1 MSKAKARGKRYETA
15 LRVGSLANLALVS
28 ARATRAIEDHRAVAR
43 SGPSRGRPRRAMDVD
58 QFLAVTLATAFQAF
72 QGEMAPIF
80 NIVQAVLIPLL
91 GILYLIQ
98 RFVDHGSSNNHRVL
112 VLEVV
117 GAIAV
122 LEALAAGIRVFAG
135 V

>member
-1 MSKAKARGKRYETA
+1 
-15 LRVGSLANLALVS
+15 
-28 ARATRAIEDHRAVAR
+28 
-43 SGPSRGRPRRAMDVD
+43 MDVD
-58 QFLAVTLATAFQAF
+58 QFLAIALATAFQAF

>member
-1 MSKAKARGKRYETA
+1 
-15 LRVGSLANLALVS
+15 V
-28 ARATRAIEDHRAVAR
+28 
-43 SGPSRGRPRRAMDVD
+43 DVD
-58 QFLAVTLATAFQAF
+58 QFLAVTLVTALAAFQS
-72 QGEMAPIF
+72 EMAPIF

-91 GILYLIQ
+91 GILYLVQ
-98 RFVDHGSSNNHRVL
+98 RFVDHHSSNNHKVL

-122 LEALAAGIRVFAG
+122 LEALALGIRAFAG

>member
-1 MSKAKARGKRYETA
+1 
-15 LRVGSLANLALVS
+15 
-28 ARATRAIEDHRAVAR
+28 
-43 SGPSRGRPRRAMDVD
+43 MDVE
-58 QFLAVTLATAFQAF
+58 QFMAVTLATAFQAF

-91 GILYLIQ
+91 GILYLVQ
-98 RFVDHGSSNNHRVL
+98 RFTEHGGNHKVL

-122 LEALAAGIRVFAG
+122 LEALALGIRAFAG

>member
-1 MSKAKARGKRYETA
+1 MEPFM
-15 LRVGSLANLALVS
+15 
-28 ARATRAIEDHRAVAR
+28 AVR
-43 SGPSRGRPRRAMDVD
+43 
-58 QFLAVTLATAFQAF
+58 LATALAAF

-91 GILYLIQ
+91 GILYLVQ
-98 RFVDHGSSNNHRVL
+98 RFVEHNSNHYKVL
-112 VLEVV
+112 VLEVI

-122 LEALAAGIRVFAG
+122 LEALALGIRAFAG

>member
-1 MSKAKARGKRYETA
+1 
-15 LRVGSLANLALVS
+15 
-28 ARATRAIEDHRAVAR
+28 
-43 SGPSRGRPRRAMDVD
+43 MDVD

>member
-1 MSKAKARGKRYETA
+1 
-15 LRVGSLANLALVS
+15 
-28 ARATRAIEDHRAVAR
+28 
-43 SGPSRGRPRRAMDVD
+43 MDTY
-58 QFLAVTLATAFQAF
+58 LAVTLVTAFQAF

-91 GILYLIQ
+91 GILYLAQ
-98 RFVDHGSSNNHRVL
+98 RFVEHHGTNQNHKVL
-112 VLEVV
+112 VLEVI

-122 LEALAAGIRVFAG
+122 LEALALGIRAFAG

>member
-1 MSKAKARGKRYETA
+1 
-15 LRVGSLANLALVS
+15 
-28 ARATRAIEDHRAVAR
+28 
-43 SGPSRGRPRRAMDVD
+43 MDVD

-80 NIVQAVLIPLL
+80 NIVQAVLIPLM
-91 GILYLIQ
+91 GILYLVQ
-98 RFVDHGSSNNHRVL
+98 RFADHGGTHNHKVM

-122 LEALAAGIRVFAG
+122 LEALALGIRAFAG

>member
-1 MSKAKARGKRYETA
+1 
-15 LRVGSLANLALVS
+15 
-28 ARATRAIEDHRAVAR
+28 
-43 SGPSRGRPRRAMDVD
+43 MDVD
-58 QFLAVTLATAFQAF
+58 QYLAVTLATTALAAF

-91 GILYLIQ
+91 GILFLVQ
-98 RFVDHGSSNNHRVL
+98 RFVEGGSNHYKVL
-112 VLEVV
+112 VLEVI

-122 LEALAAGIRVFAG
+122 LEALAFGIRAFAG

>member
-1 MSKAKARGKRYETA
+1 
-15 LRVGSLANLALVS
+15 
-28 ARATRAIEDHRAVAR
+28 
-43 SGPSRGRPRRAMDVD
+43 VD
-58 QFLAVTLATAFQAF
+58 QYLAVTLATAFQAF

-91 GILYLIQ
+91 AILYLVQ
-98 RFVDHGSSNNHRVL
+98 RFADHSGGHNHKVL

-122 LEALAAGIRVFAG
+122 LEALALGIRAFAGI
-135 V
+135 

>member
-1 MSKAKARGKRYETA
+1 
-15 LRVGSLANLALVS
+15 
-28 ARATRAIEDHRAVAR
+28 
-43 SGPSRGRPRRAMDVD
+43 MDVD
-58 QFLAVTLATAFQAF
+58 QFLAVTLATALAAF

-80 NIVQAVLIPLL
+80 NIVQIVLIPLL

-98 RFVDHGSSNNHRVL
+98 RFVDHGNANNHRVL

-122 LEALAAGIRVFAG
+122 LEALALGIRAFAG